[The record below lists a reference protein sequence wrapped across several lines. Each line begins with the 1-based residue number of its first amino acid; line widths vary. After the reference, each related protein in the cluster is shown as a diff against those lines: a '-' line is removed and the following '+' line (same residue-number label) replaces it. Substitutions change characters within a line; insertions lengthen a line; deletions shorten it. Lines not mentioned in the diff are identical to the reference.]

1 MKRRSNLLIASG
13 LLLFP
18 VMWLLL
24 VVGQTAYFG
33 PMRSS
38 FEKIGRRYLDNL
50 PFGWG
55 LFDLLFYAL
64 PILALMLVALGFA
77 TDLNRKRLYLYL
89 GIIAGLVLILLVR
102 RWSPGYL

>member
-1 MKRRSNLLIASG
+1 MKTRSNLLIASG

-55 LFDLLFYAL
+55 LFDLLYFAL
-64 PILALMLVALGFA
+64 PILALVFVALGFA
-77 TDLNRKRLYLYL
+77 TDPDRKRLYLYV
-89 GIIAGLVLILLVR
+89 GTIAGLVLILFVR
-102 RWSPGYL
+102 TWSPGYL